1 MIERKYFKF
10 SILIISQEIFETT
23 TGHTTHVLHA
33 KSCLRFT
40 LGVDLQLQLQLQLQ
54 HESLKLMLKLKI
66 DSEEKSETEFIKFVK
81 FHVELSTSISLL
93 GTS

>member
-10 SILIISQEIFETT
+10 SILMISQETFETT
-23 TGHTTHVLHA
+23 IGHKTHVLHA
-33 KSCLRFT
+33 KMCIIFI
-40 LGVDLQLQLQLQLQ
+40 LGVDLLLQLQLQ

-66 DSEEKSETEFIKFVK
+66 DSEEKSETEFKKFVK

-93 GTS
+93 GTA